1 MTGMKIRDV
10 VCTVEPEMLFRRIS
24 FTKNSHE
31 LFKLNFY
38 YELAPYPMSLFAE
51 SGMRKTKKS
60 TMYEVFSP
68 FSDTDIVGDT
78 VYVIDGG
85 FLLHRVVWQKGEI
98 FSGILNRYTE
108 YVKNHYK
115 NSAIVVFDGYP
126 ENLAEKSTKCA
137 ERARRTITCTR
148 EVVFDETMPA
158 ISSQSKFLSNERNKS
173 RLIAMLI
180 TKLTNE
186 GFTVKQAIEDADTL
200 IVTTA
205 IEESAKAKSV
215 PIVGEDVDLLII
227 LTALSGSSTNI
238 YMLKPGKGN
247 IENKLYTP
255 SSMKFG
261 SVVKDNILFL
271 HAFSGADT
279 TSAFFRQGK
288 LKFIKLLE
296 KHKQLQ
302 DLVTMFRDPYA
313 EPEKIAEVGNA
324 VIIQLYGTNEC
335 KSLCDARYQCFA
347 QLLNKTN
354 FSLASLPPTD
364 AAARFHSLPTYLR
377 AEVVGK

>member
-1 MTGMKIRDV
+1 
-10 VCTVEPEMLFRRIS
+10 
-24 FTKNSHE
+24 
-31 LFKLNFY
+31 
-38 YELAPYPMSLFAE
+38 
-51 SGMRKTKKS
+51 
-60 TMYEVFSP
+60 
-68 FSDTDIVGDT
+68 
-78 VYVIDGG
+78 
-85 FLLHRVVWQKGEI
+85 
-98 FSGILNRYTE
+98 
-108 YVKNHYK
+108 
-115 NSAIVVFDGYP
+115 
-126 ENLAEKSTKCA
+126 
-137 ERARRTITCTR
+137 
-148 EVVFDETMPA
+148 
-158 ISSQSKFLSNERNKS
+158 
-173 RLIAMLI
+173 MLI

-364 AAARFHSLPTYLR
+364 AAARLHSLR
-377 AEVVGK
+377 AEVVRK